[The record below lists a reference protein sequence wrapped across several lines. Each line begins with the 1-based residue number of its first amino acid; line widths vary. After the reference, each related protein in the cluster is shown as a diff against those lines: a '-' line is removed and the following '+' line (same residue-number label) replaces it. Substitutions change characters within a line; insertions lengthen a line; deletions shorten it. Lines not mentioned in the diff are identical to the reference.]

1 MFSVKYFFFQGIK
14 VITNLLFKEIIQF
27 TQITGYQHI
36 IKVVEASRV
45 HLFDIV
51 TQYRAIFSDD
61 DMRFSLGD
69 PEVNEQA
76 IFHGWILHKVRIDR
90 GCLAFGVW
98 NGFFF
103 FFRFLS
109 LGLFFYICISMYFM
123 KIFEC

>member
-1 MFSVKYFFFQGIK
+1 M
-14 VITNLLFKEIIQF
+14 NLLFKELIQF

-103 FFRFLS
+103 
-109 LGLFFYICISMYFM
+109 LFFSDFFPWVFFFFLHLYIYVLH
-123 KIFEC
+123 EDL